1 MVYQKTKGFTK
12 PQFSE
17 EEMRRRLT
25 GLRGAMEEIG
35 IDAAVTTS
43 LHNTLYYS
51 NFWMIPFGREQAA
64 VIPLNGEP
72 AIVAPLIEYDR
83 PKNMGRFKDVRI
95 YPDTAS
101 STDGT
106 VRSVMEVLSDNGIT
120 RGKIGIEEDH
130 MTLKLLTALRRTLP
144 QFEFVDI
151 GDAMMRQRLV
161 KSDEEVALIRQ
172 GAEIADIGGQAFVEA
187 IDDGVT
193 EVQVARAAVT
203 AMEEEICRRF
213 PDFECDATWCWCQSG
228 VSRTY
233 VAHAPNT
240 PRRIR
245 KGDLLSLNTFP
256 MIVGYYHALERS
268 LVYGPMSE
276 EIRRPFE
283 VNVDAH
289 MAGIEAVG
297 PGVRC
302 GDIDKAINPVYE
314 KAGLLDYRTF
324 GTGHSFGVMGFWYG
338 REEGGELRPY
348 NDNVLRE
355 NMVVSIEPM
364 IAVPDVGGFRHH
376 DMLLVTKDGHELL
389 TKFPRGVINI

>member
-1 MVYQKTKGFTK
+1 MD
-12 PQFSE
+12 
-17 EEMRRRLT
+17 
-25 GLRGAMEEIG
+25 EIG

-43 LHNTLYYS
+43 VHNTLYYS
-51 NFWMIPFGREQAA
+51 NFWMIPFGREQAT
-64 VIPLNGEP
+64 VVPLGGEP

-83 PKNMGRFKDVRI
+83 PKNMGWFKDVRI

-106 VRSVMEVLSDNGIT
+106 VRSVMEILSDNGIAQ
-120 RGKIGIEEDH
+120 GKIGIEEDH
-130 MTLKLLTALRRTLP
+130 MTLKLLTALQRALP
-144 QFEFVDI
+144 RFEFVDI
-151 GDAMMRQRLV
+151 GDAMMRQRVV
-161 KSDEEVALIRQ
+161 KSDEEVTLIRQ
-172 GAEIADIGGQAFVEA
+172 GAEIAVIGGQAFVEA

-233 VAHAPNT
+233 VAHAPNS

-268 LVYGPMSE
+268 LVYGPISE
-276 EIRRPFE
+276 EIRIPFE
-283 VNVDAH
+283 VNVEAH
-289 MAGIEAVG
+289 MAGIEAVK

-302 GDIDKAINPVYE
+302 GDIDKAINPIYKE
-314 KAGLLDYRTF
+314 AGLLECRTF

-338 REEGGELRPY
+338 REEGGELLFLSSP
-348 NDNVLRE
+348 
-355 NMVVSIEPM
+355 
-364 IAVPDVGGFRHH
+364 
-376 DMLLVTKDGHELL
+376 
-389 TKFPRGVINI
+389 

>member
-1 MVYQKTKGFTK
+1 MICQNTKGFTRS
-12 PQFSE
+12 QFSE
-17 EEMRRRLT
+17 KEMRRRLKN
-25 GLRGAMEEIG
+25 LRETMDRMGV
-35 IDAAVTTS
+35 DAAITTS
-43 LHNTLYYS
+43 VHNTLYYS
-51 NFWMIPFGREQAA
+51 NFWMIPFGREQAT
-64 VIPLNGEP
+64 VIPLRGDP
-72 AIVAPLIEYDR
+72 AIIAPLIEYDR
-83 PKNMGRFKDVRI
+83 PKNMGWFKDVRI

-101 STDGT
+101 SMDGT
-106 VRSVMEVLSDNGIT
+106 VKSVKEILGDHNIT
-120 RGKIGIEEDH
+120 RGRIGIEEDH
-130 MTLKLLTALRRTLP
+130 MSLKLFRTLQKGLP
-144 QFEFVDI
+144 EAEFIDI
-151 GDAMMRQRLV
+151 GHEMMRQRMV
-161 KSDEEVALIRQ
+161 KSGEEIDLIRQ
-172 GAEIADIGGQAFVEA
+172 GAEIADIGGQAFMEA
-187 IDDGVT
+187 IQEDVT

-276 EIRRPFE
+276 EIRIPFE
-283 VNVDAH
+283 VNVEAH
-289 MAGIEAVG
+289 MAGIEAVK

-324 GTGHSFGVMGFWYG
+324 GTGHSFGVMGLWYG

-348 NDNVLRE
+348 NDN
-355 NMVVSIEPM
+355 
-364 IAVPDVGGFRHH
+364 
-376 DMLLVTKDGHELL
+376 LLQE
-389 TKFPRGVINI
+389 